1 MPVRRAIRQGLALP
15 FARHRRS
22 CTGRQARIGDASGRL
37 TGPVLGAV
45 GQGSVDAFKGAGPL
59 QAIGLIYAWGNLLR
73 RGPGFGLCASARCS
87 ERQGDDDGRQRDEMF
102 HVALLAGCSLA
113 GAAVMRAHAGRD
125 VSASTIGGVAEITL
139 TAINFGRPLSHPETS
154 AVAARYLSGAKWEFG
169 SCERLASASWRFPLP
184 FYRPWSCLVPHRK
197 DVREAE
203 HPFPTSR
210 RRRPPH
216 ASPRRHRRRIS
227 PHRRHT
233 SPRLPSRRPACRLP
247 PPTSRPRL
255 GCPCR
260 TWLHRCRTRPRRTSL
275 PCRVSPHRVSV
286 RLRA

>member
-1 MPVRRAIRQGLALP
+1 MRCVWV
-15 FARHRRS
+15 
-22 CTGRQARIGDASGRL
+22 C
-37 TGPVLGAV
+37 
-45 GQGSVDAFKGAGPL
+45 
-59 QAIGLIYAWGNLLR
+59 
-73 RGPGFGLCASARCS
+73 LCAGACWQYV
-87 ERQGDDDGRQRDEMF
+87 QGDDDGRQRDDMF

-113 GAAVMRAHAGRD
+113 GAAVMRGSLRPRRHR
-125 VSASTIGGVAEITL
+125 VTASTIGGVAEITL

-203 HPFPTSR
+203 HPLPPSR

-227 PHRRHT
+227 
-233 SPRLPSRRPACRLP
+233 
-247 PPTSRPRL
+247 
-255 GCPCR
+255 
-260 TWLHRCRTRPRRTSL
+260 LH
-275 PCRVSPHRVSV
+275 
-286 RLRA
+286 